1 MTSYVWQC
9 RSGFLL
15 GLVFLLIATT
25 AQIAVTAVQ
34 KIIIDDIFIQSRYDL
49 LVPTLSWF
57 AAALVSS
64 SLFAVLWTHIGRVN
78 AYKVFSHMT
87 QDVMKA
93 IYRTPTKVYNNERI
107 GKYVSYFTNDINW
120 ITVAL
125 TQFVPNGISNVLTVV
140 LVSIIIG
147 WNSPI
152 LLGSILV
159 FSILYLLLGR
169 KFGNALRD
177 ASREHHEARSN
188 FLVHVEEGVSST
200 REVIAFH
207 REDWERKKYNDNF
220 SIFYDKAMKEGKLEN
235 RKLFWSDPLKWGA
248 TLIVLGYGGYAV
260 MKGEL
265 SIGMYIVI
273 YQFTAQLMTAI
284 HDLYGFAME
293 AQSRLAMVDRIRGI
307 IEGPQIANGETEL
320 QGPITSLELDQV
332 TFRYSDDS
340 KLVLDRLSLQIPIGQ
355 KVAFVGT
362 SGGGKSTIAQLLIQ
376 FYEPDS
382 GCIRV
387 NGMPLQQVR
396 RTSWMD
402 RLSVVFQEPYLF
414 PDTIR
419 NNVLMGREKSEEEM
433 RAACELASIDPFV
446 RSLSKGYDTELGER
460 GINLSGGQKQ
470 RLALARALLARTEI
484 LILDESTSSLDL
496 ETERQVQKQID
507 ELRRG
512 LTTIIIA
519 HRLSTVQNAD
529 LIYVMHEGRV
539 AEQGTHSELMMG
551 DTIYKKLVYSQ
562 LDEAPMEKV
571 V

>member
-9 RSGFLL
+9 RSGFLI

-25 AQIAVTAVQ
+25 AQIAVTAVE

-64 SLFAVLWTHIGRVN
+64 SLFAVLWTHIGRFN

-140 LVSIIIG
+140 LISIIIG
-147 WNSPI
+147 WSSPI

-159 FSILYLLLGR
+159 FSLLYLLLGR
-169 KFGNALRD
+169 KFGNAIRQ

-188 FLVHVEEGVSST
+188 FLVHMEEGVSST

-207 REDWERKKYNDNF
+207 REEWEQKKYNDNF
-220 SIFYDKAMKEGKLEN
+220 AIFFDKAMKEGKLEN

-248 TLIVLGYGGYAV
+248 TLIVLGYGSYAV
-260 MKGEL
+260 MKGDL

-307 IEGPQIANGETEL
+307 IEGPQIADGEIEL

-332 TFRYSDDS
+332 SFRYSDDS
-340 KLVLDRLSLQIPIGQ
+340 KLVLDRLSLHIPIGQ

-376 FYEPDS
+376 FYEPDH

-387 NGMPLQQVR
+387 NGMPLQQIR

-446 RSLSKGYDTELGER
+446 RSLGKGYDTELGER

-470 RLALARALLARTEI
+470 RLALARALLARTEV

-507 ELRRG
+507 ELRQG

-539 AEQGTHSELMMG
+539 AEQGTHNELMRG

-562 LDEAPMEKV
+562 LDEPSIEKV

>member
-9 RSGFLL
+9 RSGFLI

-25 AQIAVTAVQ
+25 AQIAVTAVE

-64 SLFAVLWTHIGRVN
+64 SLFAVLWTHIGRFN

-140 LVSIIIG
+140 LISIIIG
-147 WNSPI
+147 WSSPI

-159 FSILYLLLGR
+159 FSLLYLLLGR
-169 KFGNALRD
+169 KFGNAIRQ

-188 FLVHVEEGVSST
+188 FLVHMEEGVSST

-207 REDWERKKYNDNF
+207 REEWEQKKYNDNF
-220 SIFYDKAMKEGKLEN
+220 AIFFDKAMKEGKLEN

-248 TLIVLGYGGYAV
+248 TLIVLGYGSYAV
-260 MKGEL
+260 MKGDL

-307 IEGPQIANGETEL
+307 IKGPQIADGEIEL

-332 TFRYSDDS
+332 SFRYSDDS
-340 KLVLDRLSLQIPIGQ
+340 KLVLDRLSLHIPIGQ

-376 FYEPDS
+376 FYEPDH

-387 NGMPLQQVR
+387 NGMPLQQIR

-446 RSLSKGYDTELGER
+446 RSLGKGYDTELGER

-470 RLALARALLARTEI
+470 RLALARALLARTEV

-507 ELRRG
+507 ELRQG

-539 AEQGTHSELMMG
+539 AEQGTHNELMRG

-562 LDEAPMEKV
+562 LDEPSIEKV